1 VLRCRDKVDRLKVVR
16 PGISSHVLSQIEP
29 IDTLDY
35 NGSVWDFFLNHIGLI
50 EDADHLIGE
59 NMAHKE
65 VSEITNKDIPALR
78 PCPSKL
84 FVETTTRC
92 NLNCIM
98 CVKQTWDRKTME
110 GDMADETF
118 AALEPA
124 FPHLRALVLNGVG
137 EPLLDPR
144 LEEFIRRAKKSMP
157 AGSWVGFQSNGML
170 LDEKRAVSL
179 AEAGLDRICLSAD
192 ALDPETFRKI
202 RRGGEEQGV
211 ERAFAAL
218 QSAKT
223 ACGRPDLQIGLEFV
237 LMRDNTRELPDLLRR
252 AVSLGVTFAIVTH
265 ILPYAESSVPQT
277 AFDSNM
283 DGAVELFA
291 EWREKAESE
300 GLNLGD
306 YFKVLWKY
314 MRIPTGREL
323 AEFFTELSTSVSSS
337 DSLEAVQR
345 RLGSSLPSRQITIK
359 SFADTSQQVRKLFG
373 EDGAWMDALERILKV
388 LEEAAAQGLSGIDS
402 AESMIHSWK
411 ENMERG
417 EADLVEC
424 LKTIWKYSRTP
435 KEQRLC
441 DLVEEMKTQ
450 ARSRGISLHLKN
462 LMERD
467 EEWALEIEKVFAE
480 AEAVAAETGLELRL
494 PAKAPSSGRRCDF
507 IEEGSVFVSWN
518 GNVHPCYFLWHQYG
532 CHLFGRKKF
541 VNAKN
546 FGNVR
551 QLGILDIWNDPSFRS
566 FREEVLRYDFPYC
579 SNCNVVPCQ
588 YLIAEEFEQ
597 DCYGN
602 TVPCGDCFW
611 CMGLFNCLR

>member
-1 VLRCRDKVDRLKVVR
+1 MR
-16 PGISSHVLSQIEP
+16 PDETAAIT
-29 IDTLDY
+29 D
-35 NGSVWDFFLNHIGLI
+35 
-50 EDADHLIGE
+50 ED
-59 NMAHKE
+59 
-65 VSEITNKDIPALR
+65 VPALR
-78 PCPSKL
+78 PWPSRL

-92 NLNCIM
+92 NLHCRM
-98 CVKQTWDRKTME
+98 CVKETWNRDAME
-110 GDMADETF
+110 GDMGDETF

-124 FPHLRALVLNGVG
+124 FPHLEALVLNGVG

-144 LEEFIRRAKKSMP
+144 LEVFIRRAKKSMP

-179 AEAGLDRICLSAD
+179 VEAGLDRICLSAD
-192 ALDPETFRKI
+192 ALNPETFRKI

-223 ACGRPDLQIGLEFV
+223 ACGRQDMQIGLEFV

-252 AVSLGVTFAIVTH
+252 AASLGVTFAIVTH
-265 ILPYAESSVPQT
+265 ILPYAESSVHQT

-283 DGAVELFA
+283 DGAVELFS

-314 MRIPTGREL
+314 MRNPSDRDL
-323 AEFFTELSTSVSSS
+323 AEFLLALSTSISST
-337 DSLEAVQR
+337 DKPGEAQL
-345 RLGSSLPSRQITIK
+345 RLGSSLPSKQITIK
-359 SFADTSQQVRKLFG
+359 DFADTSEQIRELFG
-373 EDGAWMDALERILKV
+373 EDSAWKIMLERISAV
-388 LEEAAAQGLSGIDS
+388 LQKAGPDSIPAIDR
-402 AESMIHSWK
+402 AESLIRSWK
-411 ENMERG
+411 ENAEKGGIDLLEYLKVVWKYTRTTK
-417 EADLVEC
+417 EQRVFDLVE
-424 LKTIWKYSRTP
+424 KMKAEART
-435 KEQRLC
+435 R
-441 DLVEEMKTQ
+441 D
-450 ARSRGISLHLKN
+450 ISIHLKN

-467 EEWALEIEKVFAE
+467 EEWAAELERVFVE
-480 AEAVAAETGLELRL
+480 ARAVADETGIDLRL
-494 PAKAPSSGRRCDF
+494 PGAAPGSSRKCDF
-507 IEEGSVFVSWN
+507 VEEGSAFVSWN

-541 VNAKN
+541 VNAKV

-551 QLGILDIWNDPSFRS
+551 QRGVLDVWNDPSFRS

-588 YLIAEEFEQ
+588 YLIAEDFEQ

-611 CMGLFNCLR
+611 CMGLFNCMR

>member
-1 VLRCRDKVDRLKVVR
+1 MRQEEKT
-16 PGISSHVLSQIEP
+16 I
-29 IDTLDY
+29 
-35 NGSVWDFFLNHIGLI
+35 
-50 EDADHLIGE
+50 
-59 NMAHKE
+59 
-65 VSEITNKDIPALR
+65 ITSGDIPALR
-78 PCPSKL
+78 PWPSKL

-92 NLNCIM
+92 NLRCVM
-98 CVKQTWDRKTME
+98 CVKETWDRKTME
-110 GDMADETF
+110 GDMSDETF

-124 FPHLRALVLNGVG
+124 FPHLEALVLNGVG

-179 AEAGLDRICLSAD
+179 VEAGLDRICLSAD
-192 ALDPETFRKI
+192 ALNPETFRKI

-265 ILPYAESSVPQT
+265 ILPYAESSAPQT

-283 DGAVELFA
+283 DGAVELFS
-291 EWREKAESE
+291 EWRKKAESE
-300 GLNLGD
+300 GLNLGS

-314 MRIPTGREL
+314 MRTPTVREL
-323 AEFFTELSTSVSSS
+323 AEFFTELSTSISSL
-337 DSLEAVQR
+337 DNLEEVQR
-345 RLGSSLPSRQITIK
+345 WLGSSLPSKQITIK
-359 SFADTSQQVRKLFG
+359 SFADTSQQVQKLFG
-373 EDGAWMDALERILKV
+373 EDGAWLDALKRILKV
-388 LEEAAAQGLSGIDS
+388 LEEAATQGLSGIDS
-402 AESMIHSWK
+402 AESMIQSWK
-411 ENMERG
+411 EDVERG
-417 EADLVEC
+417 EAALVEY

-441 DLVEEMKTQ
+441 DLVEEMKTE

-462 LMERD
+462 LMERN
-467 EEWALEIEKVFAE
+467 EEWASEMERVFAE
-480 AEAVAAETGLELRL
+480 ARAVAAETGLALRL
-494 PAKAPSSGRRCDF
+494 PGTAPSSNRRCDF
-507 IEEGSVFVSWN
+507 VEEGSAFVSWN

-532 CHLFGRKKF
+532 CHLFGRKKS
-541 VNAKN
+541 VNAKI

-551 QLGILDIWNDPSFRS
+551 EQGILDIWNGPSFRS
-566 FREEVLRYDFPYC
+566 FREDVLRYDFPYC

-611 CMGLFNCLR
+611 GMGLFNCLR